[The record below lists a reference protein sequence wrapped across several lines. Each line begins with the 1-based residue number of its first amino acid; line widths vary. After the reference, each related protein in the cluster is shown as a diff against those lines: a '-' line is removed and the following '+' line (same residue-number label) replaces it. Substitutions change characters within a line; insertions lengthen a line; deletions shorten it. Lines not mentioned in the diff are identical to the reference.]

1 MTFSEK
7 FKEAQESKRFSYLF
21 TAIIG
26 LGFFTTAI
34 TWVIYNVYIPTYLKG
49 YLREVWGTLPLETF
63 IIGSIMVIDNI
74 IAVLMQPW
82 IGHVSDRTWKRYG
95 PNKKG
100 RRMPF
105 LVIGIPLAAVF
116 FILIGVFGFDVLFAS
131 GSDSLFLGFI
141 LLLLVIGGFN
151 ISMALYRS
159 PVVSLMPDLVGK
171 EFRSRGNGFINLLGG
186 IGALIGLFVFPM
198 IEKSNT
204 ILAYIFVS
212 IVLLICLVILY
223 FTIKEPETLKDV
235 EKKEHVKIIPAL
247 KEVFKQK
254 DKSLLFILFAIF
266 SWFFGYNVIETF
278 FSNYGEDVLLMV
290 PADISMI
297 FGVVAL
303 AFIIFAFPAGL
314 IAKKIGR
321 RTTILI
327 GLGLIVF
334 FLGISTIFSLANLPA
349 LAVRTTFIGMDLP
362 YLALL
367 YAGCFFFVGVG
378 WAFVNI
384 NSIVIVWELSGKDKI
399 GMATGI
405 YYFFSAAAAITGPVI
420 IGGVLDLLNFGLDLA
435 EGEQYKFLFLFAVI
449 FFLIAGILIFFVKKT
464 GVEGESG
471 DLPEEKPEKIEP
483 LAE

>member
-7 FKEAQESKRFSYLF
+7 FKEAQDSKRFSYLF

-34 TWVIYNVYIPTYLKG
+34 TWVIYNVYIPTYLKA
-49 YLREVWGTLPLETF
+49 YLRDVWGTLPIETF
-63 IIGSIMVIDNI
+63 IIGSIMVLDNI

-82 IGHVSDRTWKRYG
+82 IGHVSDRTWKKYG

-105 LVIGIPLAAVF
+105 LIIGVPLAAVF
-116 FILIGVFGFDVLFAS
+116 FILIGVFGFDVFS
-131 GSDSLFLGFI
+131 NFESSIFLGFI

-159 PVVSLMPDLVGK
+159 PVVSLMPDLVAK
-171 EFRSRGNGFINLLGG
+171 EYRSRGNGFINLLGG
-186 IGALIGLFVFPM
+186 IGSLIGLFVFPM

-204 ILAYIFVS
+204 ILAYVFVS
-212 IVLLICLVILY
+212 IILLVCLGILY
-223 FTIKEPETLKDV
+223 FTIKEPEQLKDV
-235 EKKEHVKIIPAL
+235 EKKEHVKIFPAI
-247 KEVFKQK
+247 KETFKRK

-266 SWFFGYNVIETF
+266 AWFFGYNVIETF

-297 FGVVAL
+297 FGIVAL

-321 RTTILI
+321 RTTIQI
-327 GLGLIVF
+327 GLGLIVT
-334 FLGISTIFSLANLPA
+334 FLGISTIFSLLNLPA

-367 YAGCFFFVGVG
+367 YAGCFFFIGIG
-378 WAFVNI
+378 WALVNI
-384 NSIVIVWELSGKDKI
+384 NSIVIVWELTGKDNI

-420 IGGVLDLLNFGLDLA
+420 IGGILDLLNFGLDLA
-435 EGEQYKFLFLFAVI
+435 DGEQYKFLFLFAVI
-449 FFLIAGILIFFVKKT
+449 FFLIAGILTFFVKQT

-471 DLPEEKPEKIEP
+471 DIPLEKPEKIET
-483 LAE
+483 